1 MRHYKNNGTDSAFD
15 RELKYS
21 QLLQEKNDSEQF
33 IKLIAPKYL
42 GVYVV
47 DKQTDHFREII
58 TPEFFPTLLEEE
70 EWKFSMLLDVYR
82 NHYVKES
89 YRSVFDHVM
98 DYEYVYSVLKQKSEL
113 CYLYRK
119 SDGDLIKLQIKF
131 YSKHDENLSIW
142 IFTSEES
149 DEAIYESL
157 GTARWKIIFDEDEKP
172 LVYHGNHALCRMFH
186 YAYED
191 FSSGFRSFLSY
202 VHPDDINKV
211 KQSIDKFKALHNLNE
226 QHDDEFRLRNA
237 EGEYQW
243 VHSIGKTIWNE
254 NEKIKSVCGIFID
267 INARKQ
273 KEEKQRRIIDGLAN
287 EYVTMWLIHDDQT
300 CELCRYKYAEWII
313 QESLKA
319 FAEINYYTESMRDYA
334 EHYVDEENRVQF
346 LKDTA
351 YEKVLEEIQKN
362 PVYHVIFQ
370 RNAYGQLA
378 YYQISFAKLD
388 ENDNSFV
395 MGYKDVNEVVLE
407 EIKKN
412 NQLEAALHKIKKE
425 KDILDKL
432 CTDFTAVYFIE
443 LNSKTFESVHIS
455 SNTNAEKIMKRQVF
469 HNFDEYGKHYAAL
482 YISENEKQEFLDWF
496 NCENLKKNLNEND
509 RITYH
514 YQSFSNKSNQK
525 YFEAQAVKVREDKNH
540 CYALLGF
547 RYIDDIM
554 KKEKAIQ
561 QQIQRAYEEVNES
574 NEIIST
580 IAKSYYHIYL
590 INLEKDEYEEISHD
604 STVHHFTGNKGC
616 VSKRFK
622 ERCEESVEL
631 EYREMFYEFTN
642 FETIRK
648 HLAKDDETATEYK
661 MLDGNW
667 HRLVFIAKN
676 RDENGNVVEILCTIH
691 SISEVKRRELNL
703 HYEAEEAKREVEA
716 KNRFLSNMSHDI
728 RTPLN
733 GMIGMLRMADQYPND
748 LEMRRSLKAKV
759 NESLDYLV
767 TLINNILELNKLETD
782 KTTIVCMPFN
792 MIEAIQDACIRS
804 YRKAKE
810 KNITFHMDVDKNR
823 IQYPYVLS
831 NATYIDRIFANLTEN
846 AVKFTE
852 DNGNVVVYYREVDHD
867 DTHVTV
873 EFGCKDDG
881 VGMSEE
887 FMKYAFDAFSQEK
900 TTSRSKY
907 EGSGLGLAIVKKLV
921 DKLNGTI
928 EVNSKKNVGTDIK
941 ICMTFA
947 IGEEIKYNNL
957 SENNSSLEGLRALV
971 VEDNELNTE
980 VVKFFLENN
989 GIIVDCVEDG
999 VQALNSFEKSSPG
1012 YYAMILMDVLMPK
1025 MDGLEA
1031 TRRIRTLQRK
1041 DASLIPI
1048 IAMSANAFS
1057 DDIMRGKL
1065 AGMNDYLAKPLD
1077 EEMLIRAIRK
1087 CLK

>member
-1 MRHYKNNGTDSAFD
+1 MRHYANNGTDSAFN

-58 TPEFFPTLLEEE
+58 TPEYFPTLSEVDD
-70 EWKFSMLLDVYR
+70 WKFSMVLNLYR
-82 NHYVKES
+82 NRFVKES
-89 YRSVFDHVM
+89 YRAVFDHVM
-98 DYEYVYSVLKQKSEL
+98 DYEYVYSVLKRKSEL

-119 SDGDLIKLQIKF
+119 MDGDLVKLQIKS
-131 YSKHDENLSIW
+131 YSKQDENLSIW

-149 DEAIYESL
+149 DDAIYESL
-157 GTARWKIIFDEDEKP
+157 GTARWKIIFDEDENP
-172 LVYHGNHALCRMFH
+172 LTYHGNHALCRMFQ

-202 VHPDDINKV
+202 VHPEDVDKV
-211 KQSIDKFKALHNLNE
+211 KQSIDQFKALRNLNE
-226 QHDDEFRLRNA
+226 QHDDEFRLRNSN
-237 EGEYQW
+237 GEYQW
-243 VHSIGKTIWNE
+243 VHSIGKTVWNK
-254 NEKIKSVCGIFID
+254 NGKIKSVCGIFID

-287 EYVTMWLIHDDQT
+287 EYVTMWLIHDDQS
-300 CELCRYKYAEWII
+300 CELCRYKYAEWVI
-313 QESLKA
+313 QESLDA
-319 FAEINYYTESMRDYA
+319 FSKINHYTESMRDYA
-334 EHYVDEENRVQF
+334 EHYIDEENRAQF

-351 YEKVLEEIQKN
+351 YEKVLKEIQEN
-362 PVYHVIFQ
+362 PIYQVIYQ

-388 ENDNSFV
+388 KNDNSFV
-395 MGYKDVNEVVLE
+395 MGFKDVNEVVLE

-412 NQLEAALHKIKKE
+412 NQLEAALHKIEKE

-432 CTDFTAVYFIE
+432 CSDFTAVYFVE

-455 SNTNAEKIMKRQVF
+455 SNTNAEDILRKQVF
-469 HNFDEYGKHYAAL
+469 YNFDSYCMRYASS
-482 YISENEKQEFLDWF
+482 YISESDKKDFLKWF
-496 NCENLKKNLNEND
+496 KCENLKKNLTENN
-509 RITYH
+509 RIAYH
-514 YQSFSNKSNQK
+514 YQSFSNKSHQK
-525 YFEAQAVKVREDKNH
+525 YFEAQAIKVKEDEKH

-554 KKEKAIQ
+554 EKEKAIQ
-561 QQIQRAYEEVNES
+561 EQIQKAYEEVIES
-574 NEIIST
+574 NEIISA
-580 IAKSYYHIYL
+580 IAKSYCHIYL

-616 VSKRFK
+616 ASKRFK
-622 ERCEESVEL
+622 ERCEENVEL

-642 FETIRK
+642 FETIQN
-648 HLAKDDETATEYK
+648 HLAKDDETVTEYK

-676 RDENGNVVEILCTIH
+676 RDENGKVIEIICTIR

-703 HYEAEEAKREVEA
+703 HYEAEEARHEVEA

-733 GMIGMLRMADQYPND
+733 GMIGMLRMAEQYPDD
-748 LEMRRSLKAKV
+748 LEMRQSLKAKV

-782 KTTIVCMPFN
+782 KTKIVCMPFN
-792 MIEAIQDACIRS
+792 MIEVIQDACFRS

-810 KNITFHMDVDKNR
+810 KNITFHMDVDKKS
-823 IQYPYVLS
+823 IQCPYVVS

-852 DNGNVVVYYREVDHD
+852 ENGNIDVYYREIHHD

-873 EFGCKDDG
+873 EFGCKDG
-881 VGMSEE
+881 GIGMSEE

-900 TTSRSKY
+900 KTSRSKY
-907 EGSGLGLAIVKKLV
+907 EGSGLGLSIVKKLV
-921 DKLNGTI
+921 DKLDGTI
-928 EVNSKKNVGTDIK
+928 EVASKKNVGTDIK
-941 ICMTFA
+941 ICMTFE
-947 IGEEIKYNNL
+947 IGEEVNSNSIL
-957 SENNSSLEGLRALV
+957 ENYSDLKGLRALV

-980 VVKFFLENN
+980 VVKFLLEKN
-989 GIIVDCVEDG
+989 GIIVDCVGDG
-999 VQALNSFEKSSPG
+999 VQALESFEKSSPG
-1012 YYAMILMDVLMPK
+1012 YYAMILMDILMPR
-1025 MDGLEA
+1025 MNGLEA

-1057 DDIMRGKL
+1057 DDIMRGKM